1 MSSFSTLILSFGR
14 GAVSC
19 IYSRMTL
26 CCSTLRNFL
35 QFIFQMTFK
44 VLNFH
49 FSISS
54 FRILASFS
62 SDPVLI
68 FIPSG
73 ARQILPRTCVKP
85 AASIESNAD
94 ARKNKKKAFWSYARV
109 CIHQTASCSKPPT
122 EGVLVFWGNRNCLK
136 FSRNEKYTRL
146 VKSTCI
152 VVELHHGT
160 ALNRREFL

>member
-1 MSSFSTLILSFGR
+1 
-14 GAVSC
+14 
-19 IYSRMTL
+19 MTL

-62 SDPVLI
+62 SDPVLL

-73 ARQILPRTCVKP
+73 ARHILPRTCVKP

>member
-1 MSSFSTLILSFGR
+1 
-14 GAVSC
+14 
-19 IYSRMTL
+19 MTL

-136 FSRNEKYTRL
+136 FSRNEKYTCL

-160 ALNRREFL
+160 ALNRQEFL

>member
-1 MSSFSTLILSFGR
+1 
-14 GAVSC
+14 
-19 IYSRMTL
+19 
-26 CCSTLRNFL
+26 
-35 QFIFQMTFK
+35 MTFK

-73 ARQILPRTCVKP
+73 ARQILLRTCVKP

-94 ARKNKKKAFWSYARV
+94 ARKNKKKLSEV
-109 CIHQTASCSKPPT
+109 MQESAS
-122 EGVLVFWGNRNCLK
+122 
-136 FSRNEKYTRL
+136 TRL
-146 VKSTCI
+146 RHVPSLQQKVCSFFGETEIAQNSVGMKSI
-152 VVELHHGT
+152 HV
-160 ALNRREFL
+160 